1 RPQAGRHPRRRPGSH
16 RRLACWGAELPLSEG
31 HTDRPRHELGAHRH
45 RPLPA
50 GAGRPVRRLRL
61 ARLRDRAGAQG
72 SLEVMAAAWARALVL
87 VFVAAMVQVVVFQS
101 IVVGGGAPD
110 LLLVVVVALGLL
122 RGSIPGA
129 ILGFVGGLVV
139 DFATLGTLGVTS
151 LVLTL
156 GGFWAGR
163 YGETTGRGR
172 RLAPLIAVGAITLLA
187 AVFGYVLYYLLGE
200 DVPARHALVTALA
213 PAFGLNLIL
222 ALPVHR
228 VVRAVVGEELGAERL
243 PEVEV
248 LA

>member
-87 VFVAAMVQVVVFQS
+87 VFVAAMVQVVVVEP

-110 LLLVVVVALGLL
+110 LLLVVVVSVGLL

-129 ILGFVGGLVV
+129 MLGFVGGLVV

-163 YGETTGRGR
+163 YGETTARER
-172 RLAPLIAVGAITLLA
+172 RVAPLLAVGAITLLGGA
-187 AVFGYVLYYLLGE
+187 FGYVLYYLLGE
-200 DVPARHALVTALA
+200 QVVARQALVTALA
-213 PAFGLNLIL
+213 PAFVMNLIL

-228 VVRAVVGEELGAERL
+228 LTRAIVGEELRL
-243 PEVEV
+243 EPSPEVEV
-248 LA
+248 LV